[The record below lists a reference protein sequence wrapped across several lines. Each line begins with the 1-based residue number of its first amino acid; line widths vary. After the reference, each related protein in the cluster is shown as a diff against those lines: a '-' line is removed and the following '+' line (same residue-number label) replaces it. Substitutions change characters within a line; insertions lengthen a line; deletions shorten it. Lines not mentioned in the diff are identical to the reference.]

1 MHSDFNGF
9 LDNINFYKI
18 SFKVSIVKQRVITA
32 ILFGI
37 VFIGAMLLMNTIAF
51 PVFVSILSCIA
62 VWEIEKATALSN
74 KLIIISS
81 IVFSAIV
88 PFLIHFGVNVPIAAV
103 GGLYVIFNLILMLVR
118 FEETRFEQAVIAIFS
133 SVCVPYSFS
142 LMIVFRDI
150 HKHFDGFTRVEGIF
164 MLIFVFFASWM
175 TDIFAYFV
183 GSKLGKHK
191 LCPKI
196 SPKKTVEGLI
206 GGILGAV
213 LLSVLLLFVFK
224 KFFFE
229 ADSEFTYLEIAL
241 FAAILS
247 GISVFG
253 DLAASTI
260 KRNFGVKD
268 FGNLL
273 PGHGGIMDRF
283 DSALFVMPVA
293 YAVISLFN
301 K

>member
-1 MHSDFNGF
+1 M
-9 LDNINFYKI
+9 
-18 SFKVSIVKQRVITA
+18 KQRVITA

-51 PVFVSILSCIA
+51 PVFVALLSCIA
-62 VWEIEKATALSN
+62 VWEIEKATGLSN
-74 KLIIISS
+74 KLIIVSS
-81 IVFSAIV
+81 LVFSALI
-88 PFLIHFGVNVPIAAV
+88 PFLVHFGVNVPVAAV
-103 GGLYVIFNLILMLVR
+103 GGLYVIITLILMLIR
-118 FEETRFEQAVIAIFS
+118 FEQTRFEQAVIAIFA

-150 HKHFDGFTRVEGIF
+150 DKHFDGFKRIEGIF
-164 MLIFVFFASWM
+164 LLIFVFFASWM
-175 TDIFAYFV
+175 TDTFAYFV
-183 GSKLGKHK
+183 GRKLGKHK

-213 LLSVLLLFVFK
+213 LLSELLLFVFI

-229 ADSEFTYLEIAL
+229 GGSTFTYVEVAI
-241 FAAILS
+241 FAIILS
-247 GISVFG
+247 GVSVFG

-293 YAVISLFN
+293 YAIISLFN
-301 K
+301 N